1 LGTTKTRKRKAK
13 QLLVRKGEARMA
25 CTRDQAYQA
34 LASLDPTPIFLESY
48 RVRKLPENLEIH
60 FGPPEEFFIAPD
72 SQEIYTRARL
82 IPILDD
88 GNFGE
93 VLFLD
98 PVAGVLLIIDVESPH
113 EIRTTFRHW
122 QQYLAHLMIQV
133 AESEESDSRI
143 RRIADLVGFAHTREL
158 FEYFD
163 RMQNLSDDAWWEAR
177 RQFPL
182 SIPAE

>member
-1 LGTTKTRKRKAK
+1 
-13 QLLVRKGEARMA
+13 
-25 CTRDQAYQA
+25 
-34 LASLDPTPIFLESY
+34 
-48 RVRKLPENLEIH
+48 
-60 FGPPEEFFIAPD
+60 
-72 SQEIYTRARL
+72 
-82 IPILDD
+82 
-88 GNFGE
+88 

-98 PVAGVLLIIDVESPH
+98 PDADALVLIDIESPGQV
-113 EIRTTFRHW
+113 RSTFRHW

-133 AESEESDSRI
+133 AESEESDDRI
-143 RRIADLVGFAHTREL
+143 RRIAELIGFAHTREL